1 MRTYA
6 TILFV
11 LICNLAI
18 AQNTDTPTTIHL
30 VRSNAFRGSACRTD
44 VTFPNQRQF
53 NLSLNSEVNYTVYSK
68 GTIPITIEM
77 LCPASNYSP
86 ANTESH
92 QLEITVTDSIKD
104 YYVLYHLDM
113 KTGVAFKQITKSEAD
128 FYLSKIT
135 NIQKQAENIDLP
147 INNSARTQKNGPN
160 SGTCFAIAKNGYLI
174 TNYHVVEG
182 ATEITVKGID
192 GDLSTKY
199 GATLVS
205 ADKSND
211 LALLKIGNKNVV
223 FDSIPFAIRSSGVA
237 QGERIYAFGY
247 PLTKAMGNEI
257 KLTDGI
263 ISARSGVEGDISK
276 FQVSAAVQPGNS
288 GGPLIDEQGNV
299 IGVIYAKSTIADAAS
314 YAVKASYL
322 ETFLKN
328 VDGFEFPNYVN
339 TIKDKPLTDKV
350 AKLRDYI
357 FIVETN

>member
-1 MRTYA
+1 MFNDQLA
-6 TILFV
+6 TNVRYGEAIHYKIYSEGRIALSREVIL
-11 LICNLAI
+11 
-18 AQNTDTPTTIHL
+18 
-30 VRSNAFRGSACRTD
+30 D
-44 VTFPNQRQF
+44 VKNG
-53 NLSLNSEVNYTVYSK
+53 N
-68 GTIPITIEM
+68 
-77 LCPASNYSP
+77 
-86 ANTESH
+86 
-92 QLEITVTDSIKD
+92 D
-104 YYVLYHLDM
+104 YYAVFQVMGKTPFSVKQELKILDSLEW
-113 KTGVAFKQITKSEAD
+113 KTLKQECKFEAD
-128 FYLSKIT
+128 MEEDKRYPWGKLNQSKV
-135 NIQKQAENIDLP
+135 
-147 INNSARTQKNGPN
+147 RGPG

-174 TNYHVVEG
+174 TNYHVIDG

-192 GDLSTKY
+192 GDLTTKY
-199 GATLVS
+199 GVTLVS

-211 LALLKIGNKNVV
+211 LALLKIGNKNVT
-223 FDSIPFAIRSSGVA
+223 FDSIPYAIRSSGVA
-237 QGERIYAFGY
+237 QGEKIYAYGY
-247 PLTKAMGNEI
+247 PLTTAMGNEI

-299 IGVIYAKSTIADAAS
+299 IGVIYAKSTVADAAS